1 MVEGSGCPVGSAEVH
16 SGRRNVEINQ
26 QSTKVET

>member
-1 MVEGSGCPVGSAEVH
+1 VVGGSGRPVGSVEVH
-16 SGRRNVEINQ
+16 SGRRNVEINR